1 MIIALDEAKKIDANI
16 EQDDLDA
23 FEQAVRALTSNNFQ
37 VKQIRHKIDFI
48 NNKTI
53 TIDSTIEG
61 VRPDDTI
68 EVNYSKFNDGLYVID
83 SLNGSELTVDVEL
96 FTETPKQAILTL
108 VRYPA
113 DIKRGIKKLIEYD
126 KKMAGKIGVKSET
139 ISRMSITYFDVN
151 AADNTDGY
159 PKSLLSFL
167 DKYKKMRW
175 S

>member
-1 MIIALDEAKKIDANI
+1 MIITLEDAQKIDPSI
-16 EQDDLDA
+16 KQDDLDA
-23 FEQAVRALTSNNFQ
+23 FEQAVRVLTNNNFQ

-53 TIDSTIEG
+53 TINSDIEG
-61 VRPDDTI
+61 VRKDDTLEI
-68 EVNYSKFNDGLYVID
+68 NYSKFNDGLYVID
-83 SLNGSELTVDVEL
+83 SLNSDEISVDTEM

-113 DIKRGIKKLIEYD
+113 DIRIGIKKLIEYD
-126 KKMAGKIGVKSET
+126 KKMAGKIGIKSET
-139 ISRMSITYFDVN
+139 ISRMHISYYEVN
-151 AADNTDGY
+151 ASDNTDGY

>member
-1 MIIALDEAKKIDANI
+1 MIITLEDAQKIDPEI

-23 FEQAVRALTSNNFQ
+23 FEQAVRVLTNNNFQ

-53 TIDSTIEG
+53 TIDSNIEG
-61 VRPDDTI
+61 VRDGDTV
-68 EVNYSKFNDGLYVID
+68 EVNYTKFNDGLYVIN
-83 SLNGSELTVDVEL
+83 SFSNEEITVNEEL

-113 DIKRGIKKLIEYD
+113 DIRIGIKKLIEYD
-126 KKMAGKIGVKSET
+126 KKMTGKIGIKSET
-139 ISRMSITYFDVN
+139 ISRMSTTYHDVN
-151 AADNTDGY
+151 ASDNTDGY
-159 PKSLLSFL
+159 PSSLLSFL

>member
-1 MIIALDEAKKIDANI
+1 MIISLEEAKKIDPKI

-23 FEQAVRALTSNNFQ
+23 FEQAVRVLTNNNFQ
-37 VKQIRHKIDFI
+37 VKQIRHQVKFI

-53 TIDSTIEG
+53 TIDSSIEG
-61 VRPDDTI
+61 VRIGDTVEI
-68 EVNYSKFNDGLYVID
+68 NYTKYNDGLYVID
-83 SLNGSELTVDVEL
+83 SFSDDEMTIDTEL

-108 VRYPA
+108 VRYPS
-113 DIKRGIKKLIEYD
+113 DISRGIKKLIEYD

-139 ISRMSITYFDVN
+139 ISRMSTTYFDVN
-151 AADNTDGY
+151 AAENTDGY
-159 PKSLLSFL
+159 PKALLSFL

>member
-1 MIIALDEAKKIDANI
+1 MIITLENAQKIDPNI

-23 FEQAVRALTSNNFQ
+23 FEQAVRMLTNNNFQ
-37 VKQIRHKIDFI
+37 VKQVRHKVDFI

-53 TIDSTIEG
+53 TIDSDIEG
-61 VRPDDTI
+61 VREGDTI
-68 EVNYSKFNDGLYVID
+68 EINYSKFNDGLYVID
-83 SLNGSELTVDVEL
+83 SFFDNEITVKDEL

-108 VRYPA
+108 VRYPS
-113 DIKRGIKKLIEYD
+113 DIRRGIKKLIEYD
-126 KKMAGKIGVKSET
+126 KKMTGKIGIKSET
-139 ISRMSITYFDVN
+139 ISRMRIDYHDVN

-159 PKSLLSFL
+159 PSSLLSFL